1 MKLFVPGTR
10 HRESCTLKFYV
21 RPEIKNRSVQG
32 SIWEAFERRHV
43 VQDP

>member
-1 MKLFVPGTR
+1 M
-10 HRESCTLKFYV
+10 YV